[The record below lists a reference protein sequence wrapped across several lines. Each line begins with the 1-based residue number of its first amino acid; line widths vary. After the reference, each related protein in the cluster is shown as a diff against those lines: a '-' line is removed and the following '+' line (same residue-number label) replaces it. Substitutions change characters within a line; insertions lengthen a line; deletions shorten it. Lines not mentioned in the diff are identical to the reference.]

1 MLPGM
6 SLAVICWGE
15 GEDKRPTVMIV
26 GADFDTTI
34 ARFRD
39 PNIWSDSQ
47 RDLIATLEE
56 YVRILSVRR
65 LLCNTQ
71 KSYLRPAYVYL
82 SLGVSRFGRLAA

>member
-6 SLAVICWGE
+6 SLAVVCWE
-15 GEDKRPTVMIV
+15 EDERATVMIV

-47 RDLIATLEE
+47 RDLIVTLEE
-56 YVRILSVRR
+56 YVRILSV
-65 LLCNTQ
+65 
-71 KSYLRPAYVYL
+71 
-82 SLGVSRFGRLAA
+82 